1 METNDN
7 AHDVTIDRTV
17 YQTIYA
23 VKDGANGYIS
33 DRIWA
38 GNNVILDDIG
48 RAPLFVSTLLEK
60 NEM

>member
-33 DRIWA
+33 DRIC
-38 GNNVILDDIG
+38 VRLCLC
-48 RAPLFVSTLLEK
+48 PHC
-60 NEM
+60 